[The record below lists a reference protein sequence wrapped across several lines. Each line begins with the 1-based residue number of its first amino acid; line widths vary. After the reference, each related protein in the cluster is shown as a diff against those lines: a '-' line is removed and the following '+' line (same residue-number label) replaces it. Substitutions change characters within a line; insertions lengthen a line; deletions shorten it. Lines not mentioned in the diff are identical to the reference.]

1 MTDCVFCTMQ
11 GIDILVQNE
20 MAQAFFDKFPVNEGH
35 VLIVPKR
42 HVASLFDLTQEEV
55 TDIWKLVAEVKEVL
69 NNQFHPDG
77 YNVGVNEG
85 AAAGQTIFHLH
96 VHVIPRYNGDVSDPR
111 GGIRKIKKS
120 LVPYAG
126 EGEE

>member
-1 MTDCVFCTMQ
+1 MSECVFCTLPE
-11 GIDILVQNE
+11 IDILVRNE
-20 MAQAFFDKFPVNEGH
+20 MALAFLDKFPVNEGH
-35 VLIVPKR
+35 VLIVPER

-55 TDIWKLVAEVKEVL
+55 LGIWKLVGEVKEVL
-69 NNQFHPDG
+69 NIRFHPAG
-77 YNVGVNEG
+77 YNVGVNIG

-96 VHVIPRYNGDVSDPR
+96 VHIIPRYDGDVSDPR